1 MNQNQT
7 KLLHRMFV
15 LNEQIVMQNYQ
26 IMMALTQTT
35 ITKSKGWQGITLEEL
50 ESIAQSYTDKTNKI
64 TAWGSFSNEIEHVLR
79 EKNK

>member
-7 KLLHRMFV
+7 ELLHRIFAV
-15 LNEQIVMQNYQ
+15 NEQIVKQNYQ
-26 IMMALTQTT
+26 IMMVLTNPT

-50 ESIAQSYTDKTNKI
+50 EKMAQSYTDKANKI
-64 TAWGSFSNEIEHVLR
+64 TAWGSFYNEIEHVLR